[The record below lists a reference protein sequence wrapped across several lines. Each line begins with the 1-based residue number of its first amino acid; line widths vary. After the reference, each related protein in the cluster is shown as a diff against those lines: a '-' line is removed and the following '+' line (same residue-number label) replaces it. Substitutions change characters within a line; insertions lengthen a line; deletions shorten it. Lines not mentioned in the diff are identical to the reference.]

1 MTSAFVLSGGV
12 TAAALA
18 ALAILGVLAFQNAGK
33 AGKPGLFWRGTLML
47 VGAIFAWV
55 LVSRLPTLEQPIDR
69 GAIEMRSAELTARA
83 IAPGS
88 ALACLDTV
96 ASAAVEDGCEKA
108 LFSTPETVAAAV
120 AYVDARYSLLAPSIA
135 LADRDPSYGPSL
147 ERLRRAIETDRFGLV
162 AHVLTTRGCTVSACP
177 DLRLLRDSSAVLAN
191 MKSRAFETRV
201 GVHALAWQPNGATV
215 AAAPATSDG
224 ATGAASVRAP
234 STAARP
240 SKYEFPSADSIP
252 PVSIMA
258 PEPAAPQPVGPKSA
272 EPKPAAPAKRPA
284 HRQSTRDAAPPAPQP
299 SHAAPPLPIAPPA
312 PAAR

>member
-18 ALAILGVLAFQNAGK
+18 ALAILAVLAFQNAGK
-33 AGKPGLFWRGTLML
+33 AGKPGMFWRGTLML

-135 LADRDPSYGPSL
+135 LADRDPTYRPSL

-162 AHVLTTRGCTVSACP
+162 AHVLTTRGCTVSSCP

-201 GVHALAWQPNGATV
+201 GVHALAWQPSGATV
-215 AAAPATSDG
+215 AAAPAASDG
-224 ATGAASVRAP
+224 ATGAAP
-234 STAARP
+234 PTAAGP
-240 SKYEFPSADSIP
+240 GKYEFPSADSIP

-258 PEPAAPQPVGPKSA
+258 PEPAAPEAA
-272 EPKPAAPAKRPA
+272 EPKPAAPARRPA
-284 HRQSTRDAAPPAPQP
+284 HRQSTRDAAPPP
-299 SHAAPPLPIAPPA
+299 SRAAPPLPIAPSA